1 MGSSAGRRP
10 LLDGPVAQRLVLG
23 LGPGTASY
31 VCADC
36 GTLTEPGYAPMAKT
50 YLISEFLRCAKRVYD
65 LFLDPSLAATAM
77 DWLTDMGYHQGA
89 AADLIG
95 AARELGLLDGDHP
108 RLRMAAPRCA
118 DCYLQRGA
126 AFETRRER
134 RSDT

>member
-1 MGSSAGRRP
+1 MDGSSGRRP
-10 LLDGPVAQRLVLG
+10 LLDDPVAQRLVLG
-23 LGPGTASY
+23 LEPGSASY

-36 GTLTEPGYAPMAKT
+36 DTVTEPGYAPLAKT
-50 YLISEFLRCAKRVYD
+50 YLVSEFLRCEKRLFD
-65 LFLDPSLAATAM
+65 LFLDPSLAARAM
-77 DWLTDMGYHQGA
+77 AWLADMGCQPGA
-89 AADLIG
+89 AAELIG

-108 RLRMAAPRCA
+108 RLRMAAAKCA